1 MLQGSS
7 VGKYGIKTRRIG
19 MKKIIA
25 STVGLM
31 ILGGAGSAFA
41 VEHEFGGYWRT
52 RLFVQDE
59 MNDDGS
65 YSRIDNRTRLYY
77 TAKFDENFKFV
88 NKFEFNSTW
97 GDDEGGDIGADGDT
111 FVIKNSYADFTL
123 GSVNTKLG
131 IQSALLAR
139 GFLFDA
145 DFSGVVVTPQFG
157 NISLPVGYIAVQSE
171 DGGDADF
178 DEAIGFIKGD
188 IKVNDNMSVAPYFAY
203 WDASVGT
210 DNDDLE
216 VGDYSTYYLGA
227 DFDLK
232 LDVGSLW
239 GTFIYNGGEY
249 EGGDVNGFLVAA
261 GANMGIAHG
270 QAFYATGDDDDSDD
284 DTDAFL
290 SSPGQSYYWSEIMG
304 LGIFDNT
311 ASSSS
316 CGDAISNVAALN
328 GGITLVPMDKMTL
341 TGDVWYAMLAE
352 EDDDGEDELGL
363 EFNGKL
369 SYALMDNLTAD
380 FVLAY
385 LVAGDATG
393 DATGDDDIFEGG
405 VRLSLKF

>member
-1 MLQGSS
+1 
-7 VGKYGIKTRRIG
+7 

-31 ILGGAGSAFA
+31 ILAGAGSAFA
-41 VEHEFGGYWRT
+41 VENQFGGYWRT

-59 MNDDGS
+59 MDDDGS
-65 YSRIDNRTRLYY
+65 YSRIDNRTRLFY
-77 TAKFDENFKFV
+77 TAKFDEDFKFV
-88 NKFEFNSTW
+88 NKFEFNSNW
-97 GDDEGGDIGADGDT
+97 GDDEGGDIGADGNT

-131 IQSALLAR
+131 IQSTLLAR

-145 DFSGVVVTPQFG
+145 DYSGVVVTPQFG
-157 NISLPVGYIAVQSE
+157 NFSLPVGYIAVQSE
-171 DGGDADF
+171 DGGNADF

-188 IKVNDNMSVAPYFAY
+188 IKVTDNMTIAPYFAY

-210 DNDDLE
+210 DDDDLE

-227 DFDLK
+227 DLDLK
-232 LDVGSLW
+232 LDLGSLW
-239 GTFIYNGGEY
+239 GTLIYNGGEY

-261 GANMGIAHG
+261 GADMGIAHG

-304 LGIFDNT
+304 LGVFDNT

-316 CGDAISNVAALN
+316 CGDAISNVLALN
-328 GGITLVPMDKMTL
+328 GGVTFVPMDKMKI

-363 EFNGKL
+363 EFDGKL
-369 SYALMDNLTAD
+369 SYALMNNLTAD

-385 LVAGDATG
+385 LVAG

>member
-1 MLQGSS
+1 
-7 VGKYGIKTRRIG
+7 